1 MTTPDYSRVED
12 LLRDADIAMY
22 RAKET
27 GKARYAVFD
36 PAMQA
41 ILVQRLALERDLR
54 LAIERGELS
63 LQYQPIV
70 DLNTEHTVKVEALLR
85 WLHPQRGFVPPTEF
99 IPLAEETGQIR
110 TLGRWVLREACR
122 QARVWQQAGSPI
134 VVAVNLTAHEFQQPT
149 LADEVL
155 SALAE
160 AGLAAEY
167 LVLEIT
173 ESVAMYDA
181 ATTVATLTTLRA
193 HGIHVAIDDF
203 GTGYSSL
210 TYLKRLPVNTLK
222 IDRGFIDG
230 LGTDAENTAI
240 VEAIITLAHTL
251 GLRVIAEGVETH
263 DQAAKLRAMGCE
275 FAQGYY
281 FSRPQPAASTMSA
294 LTQSAPWA
302 GILPTPLTVQ

>member
-1 MTTPDYSRVED
+1 VS
-12 LLRDADIAMY
+12 
-22 RAKET
+22 
-27 GKARYAVFD
+27 
-36 PAMQA
+36 
-41 ILVQRLALERDLR
+41 RLALERDLR
-54 LAIERGELS
+54 RAIERGELS
-63 LQYQPIV
+63 LHYQPIV
-70 DLNTEHTVKVEALLR
+70 DLSDEATVKVEALLR
-85 WLHPQRGFVPPTEF
+85 WQHPVRGDISPVEF

-122 QARVWQQAGSPI
+122 QARAWQEAGTPI

-149 LADEVL
+149 LADEIV

-160 AGLAAEY
+160 ARLAAEY

-222 IDRGFIDG
+222 IDRAFIDG
-230 LGTDAENTAI
+230 LGTDAESTAI

-251 GLRVIAEGVETH
+251 GLRVIAEGVETPA
-263 DQAAKLRAMGCE
+263 QAHQLRAMGCD
-275 FAQGYY
+275 FAQGYH
-281 FSRPQPAASTMSA
+281 FSRPQPAAAIMATLTHIDPWATA
-294 LTQSAPWA
+294 LTGSRSGQ
-302 GILPTPLTVQ
+302 